1 MPFGPATLIFYWP
14 KKKISGQPKAGP
26 HFRYCKWVR
35 AKTARLSNLPVLSPR
50 VYIRTWQTVFKL
62 LIDYT
67 NIENVGCIV
76 QVIISP

>member
-1 MPFGPATLIFYWP
+1 MIYHKGLYLSYQTDR
-14 KKKISGQPKAGP
+14 QPN
-26 HFRYCKWVR
+26 WVR